1 MTKQEFLEKLE
12 ASLDGLPKD
21 DIAERIS
28 FYSEMIDDR
37 IEEGLSEEDAV
48 ADIGS
53 IDDIVFEML
62 KETSIAKL
70 VKEKIKPNR
79 KLKTWEIVLIWAG
92 SPVWF
97 PLLIAAAAVVFSL
110 YVSVWAIIISFWAVF
125 GASSASFVGGIAGS
139 VILFTLGRA
148 LEGVA
153 MIGASFVFA
162 GLAIFAF
169 FGCKCVTKS
178 ILKLTKKALLRI
190 KKSFIKKEDAQ

>member
-1 MTKQEFLEKLE
+1 MTKQDFLEKLE
-12 ASLDGLPKD
+12 VSLDGLPKD
-21 DIAERIS
+21 DIAERVS

-53 IDDIVFEML
+53 IEDIVSEIL
-62 KETSIAKL
+62 KETPISKL

-79 KLKTWEIVLIWAG
+79 KLKTWEVVLLWAG

-97 PLLIAAAAVVFSL
+97 PLLIAAAVVVFSL
-110 YVSVWAIIISFWAVF
+110 YIFVWAIIVSFWAAF
-125 GASSASFVGGIAGS
+125 GAFSASVVGGIAGS
-139 VILFTLGRA
+139 VILFTVGRV

-153 MIGASFVFA
+153 LIGASFVFA
-162 GLAIFAF
+162 GLAIFSF
-169 FGCKCVTKS
+169 FASKEATKG
-178 ILKLTKKALLRI
+178 IVKLTNKALFRI

>member
-79 KLKTWEIVLIWAG
+79 KLKTWEIVLLWAG

-97 PLLIAAAAVVFSL
+97 PLLIVAAAVVFSL

-125 GASSASFVGGIAGS
+125 GASSARD
-139 VILFTLGRA
+139 TPTR
-148 LEGVA
+148 
-153 MIGASFVFA
+153 
-162 GLAIFAF
+162 
-169 FGCKCVTKS
+169 
-178 ILKLTKKALLRI
+178 
-190 KKSFIKKEDAQ
+190 